1 MATDTTFNLPNAE
14 VRDWLKIDDG
24 GDYGSYLSY
33 IYGTNTSSNAFET
46 SEYSPFNETQAT
58 DGAVTPMVNANQCLI
73 TRSPDIKHNPAGG
86 SFTVN
91 TAGNYFIAPFVTV
104 LCASGSGTVVIKI
117 KKNGSA
123 IFETAALFMSSTE
136 DNEVACIHTV
146 AALAAGDVIDITVTP
161 ASVGMRAR
169 KGTGI
174 VMLRVNGHYG
184 ASRYTAAG
192 SAISSADNLK
202 TFDSGMGGIGT
213 LGTTTNG
220 VTFTASGGK
229 FTPSAERMFMMM
241 QTLVCGVGGT
251 VSQIENRL
259 TLDNSTSAHGFMDIL
274 FSGGQAAS
282 DPFCSTQQIMKAVP
296 ANLPVQPTRGYPTG
310 VTTAFT
316 FEKGTCFTMFDIS
329 NNGSVPRS
337 FINIVAKDTGNS
349 NGLSN
354 GFKHLFK
361 TVGVGG
367 NNGPWPDDCDF
378 IDPNDDTNK
387 AVADGAAGV
396 VDSTIGGNRG
406 ITFNKL
412 DGRFTF
418 SESGDYLVCL
428 SIGLLDSDGS
438 GTVANSKYRLYR
450 NGEST
455 TSGAFPSGD
464 NSNQIVE
471 GSFFVSSDFDPVTG
485 MLMIIAP
492 FEKGDHLIPGISGA
506 SGLELQD
513 GTSIMIT
520 RLGRVRVPQAGFN
533 QLLDGG
539 SNGVGQPIV
548 QTDDTIDSADKG
560 DQRDRRTEQS
570 PFRMTVNG
578 PLTLRGRARSSLPFN
593 VAAGKRGGKK

>member
-1 MATDTTFNLPNAE
+1 MATIDTTFKLPNAE

-24 GDYGSYLSY
+24 EDYGSYISCHY
-33 IYGTNTSSNAFET
+33 DTNATTNAFET
-46 SEYSPFNETQAT
+46 SEYNPFDEDEMASAKTL
-58 DGAVTPMVNANQCLI
+58 V
-73 TRSPDIKHNPAGG
+73 TRSPDIDFAPSAGT
-86 SFTVN
+86 FTVN
-91 TAGNYFIAPFVTV
+91 KAGNYFITFFACVH
-104 LCASGSGTVVIKI
+104 CASGSGTVVAKI
-117 KKNGSA
+117 KKNGSD
-123 IFETAALFMSSTE
+123 IFETAALFMTSTE
-136 DNEVACIHTV
+136 DAETVCIHTV
-146 AALAAGDVIDITVTP
+146 ETLAAGDVITVTVTP
-161 ASVGMRAR
+161 ASIGMRVKR
-169 KGTGI
+169 GTGI

-213 LGTTTNG
+213 LATTTNG
-220 VTFTASGGK
+220 VTFTASGGR

-259 TLDNSTSAHGFMDIL
+259 TLENSTSAHGFMDIL

-296 ANLPVQPTRGYPTG
+296 ANMDVQPTRGYPTA

-337 FINIVAKDTGNS
+337 FINIVAKDTDNS
-349 NGLSN
+349 NILSN

-361 TVGVGG
+361 TVGGGG
-367 NNGPWPDDCDF
+367 NIGPWPNDCDF
-378 IDPNDDTNK
+378 VDPNDDTNK
-387 AVADGAAGV
+387 AVPDGEPDIVAA
-396 VDSTIGGNRG
+396 TIGGNRG

-412 DGRFTF
+412 DGKFTF
-418 SESGDYLVCL
+418 DESGDYLVCL

-438 GTVANSKYRLYR
+438 GTVANSKYYLYR

-455 TSGAFPSGD
+455 TAGAFPSGD
-464 NSNQIVE
+464 NSSKIVE

-506 SGLELQD
+506 NGLELQD

-520 RLGRVRVPQAGFN
+520 RLGPTRVPQAGFQ
-533 QLLDGG
+533 QLFDGG
-539 SNGVGQPIV
+539 SNGTGQPIV
-548 QTDDTIDSADKG
+548 KTDDTIDSADKG